1 MLCPIPTAL
10 CTSACAAS
18 CSLPPVSYLCA
29 RLRGTPLSCTARIW
43 SPPSALPPCCFG
55 CPAPRK
61 HMSRSC
67 EKRHCTITCYTIY
80 LSLRI
85 HRCRGP
91 TYFFFSPTVV
101 SAHAPAFEMGCGKGA
116 RLPSVRATPL
126 ASSKTCLVCP
136 RRRRRACAAARGR
149 TCPSAARPA
158 HPTSTSV
165 VLQLVEL
172 SCDGSHG

>member
-1 MLCPIPTAL
+1 MHV
-10 CTSACAAS
+10 ACAAS
-18 CSLPPVSYLCA
+18 CSLPFELPLCP
-29 RLRGTPLSCTARIW
+29 LRGTPPALRVW
-43 SPPSALPPCCFG
+43 SPTSLPPCCFG

-91 TYFFFSPTVV
+91 PRIFFFSPTVV